1 MAEFTII
8 DIFPVSFMPE
18 PFIVGHIKGEMNVGE
33 AVELR
38 KSDGSR
44 FTGAVKALD
53 FHRSGP
59 DRYSIVFSGEISP
72 HAEKGDLIVSL
83 DN

>member
-1 MAEFTII
+1 MAVFTII
-8 DIFPVSFMPE
+8 EILPVSFMPE
-18 PFIVGHIKGEMNVGE
+18 PFIVGQIRGEMNVGD

-44 FTGAVKALD
+44 FTGAVKALG

-59 DRYSIVFSGEISP
+59 NRHSMVFCGEISP
-72 HAEKGDLIVSL
+72 HAEQGDLIVSL
-83 DN
+83 EA